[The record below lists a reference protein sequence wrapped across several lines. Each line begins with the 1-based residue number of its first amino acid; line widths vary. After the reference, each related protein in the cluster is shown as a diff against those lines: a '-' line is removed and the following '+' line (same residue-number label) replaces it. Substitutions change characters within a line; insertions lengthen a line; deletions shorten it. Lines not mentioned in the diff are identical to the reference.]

1 MPKGVPLTIAQ
12 IEMIREA
19 GADPA
24 RSNAEVARVT
34 GLDRSSVCRVRG
46 EDGVMIA
53 RIALLRVNRAASVRA
68 LAQEGCSNGAIADRL
83 GLHRQTVSRILC
95 KERPARP
102 AAGGDSNADYQAR
115 IEETARLMAEGLDDA
130 AIAERLGCVVESAA
144 RYRRAAA
151 LLPPIAP
158 PPDWRAL
165 PRRKLPADHPAFW
178 PVRPPAPG
186 HFYPDIVMPPA
197 VARRD
202 AVPFHAGRHRPE
214 VFSGAGSP
222 AAACAGM

>member
-12 IEMIREA
+12 IEMIRKA

-24 RSNAEVARVT
+24 RSNAEVARIV
-34 GLDRSSVCRVRG
+34 GLSATTVERVRSG
-46 EDGVMIA
+46 QADASERHASQRQRRVAHIRDLASQGMSICAIA
-53 RIALLRVNRAASVRA
+53 R
-68 LAQEGCSNGAIADRL
+68 ET
-83 GLHRQTVSRILC
+83 GLHRQTVQRVVGKRRASPDNAHPI
-95 KERPARP
+95 
-102 AAGGDSNADYQAR
+102 SNESYQAR
-115 IEETARLMAEGLDDA
+115 VDETARFVAEGLDDA
-130 AIAERLGCVVESAA
+130 AIAARLGVSAYSAA
-144 RYRRAAA
+144 RYRRASDV
-151 LLPPIAP
+151 LPPIAS

-178 PVRPPAPG
+178 PVKPPAPG
-186 HFYPDIVMPPA
+186 HCYPDIVMPPA